1 MIADHKQD
9 IIELRKRQITSDEE
23 KTPMKALQSITI
35 NPTELCNRTCHFCPR
50 SNPKVYPNQNLHIS
64 EDTIRKLDKDV
75 ALIKQKLD
83 ILENNHL
90 AHIKKDVDRI
100 LYILGAVGIVVLG
113 ELFVLLNAV
122 L

>member
-1 MIADHKQD
+1 MI
-9 IIELRKRQITSDEE
+9 ENE
-23 KTPMKALQSITI
+23 KQSIA
-35 NPTELCNRTCHFCPR
+35 
-50 SNPKVYPNQNLHIS
+50 
-64 EDTIRKLDKDV
+64 KLDKEV
-75 ALIKQKLD
+75 AVIKTEISEIK
-83 ILENNHL
+83 NNHL

>member
-1 MIADHKQD
+1 MSRYNINMI
-9 IIELRKRQITSDEE
+9 ET
-23 KTPMKALQSITI
+23 
-35 NPTELCNRTCHFCPR
+35 
-50 SNPKVYPNQNLHIS
+50 

-90 AHIKKDVDRI
+90 AHIKKDIDRI
-100 LYILGAVGIVVLG
+100 LYVLGAVGLIVLG